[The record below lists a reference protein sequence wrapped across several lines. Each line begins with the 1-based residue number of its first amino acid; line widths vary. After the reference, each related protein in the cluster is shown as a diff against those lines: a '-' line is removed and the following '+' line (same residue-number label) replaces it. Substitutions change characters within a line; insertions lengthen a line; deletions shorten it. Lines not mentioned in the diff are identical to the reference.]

1 MKKFIYVKT
10 DTGML
15 LVNIDAI
22 SYIDCEDYW
31 IVLNNG
37 KKFEISFAVYEE
49 LLNTLERR

>member
-10 DTGML
+10 DNGML

-22 SYIDCEDYW
+22 SYIDCEENW
-31 IVLNNG
+31 IVMNND
-37 KKFEISFAVYEE
+37 KRFEINSEVCDE